1 MIREFREK
9 QGRTI
14 EEAARGL
21 LSAAELSRVEN
32 GTKEIEYLIMEA
44 LFETYGKSLDKLE
57 IVVSS
62 DEYRILELRDRICEA
77 LLQKR
82 SADAEELIRQYKDIT
97 DEEKLIHRQ
106 YIQMA
111 EAISNYNKAGK
122 LTAVLQQLKTS
133 LHLTT
138 AEIKGQ
144 NIHLFHQ
151 EIYLIYMIFWMQYQ
165 CGDTERLLD
174 NARKVEQYICEQY
187 TDEEEKVKI
196 YPQCIW
202 LLGRILLDIQYDK
215 TAKYTINK
223 GIDCLTE
230 NGALHWL
237 TQLLELK
244 KECEE
249 RLGEKAEAEECD
261 RYLDAIRTL
270 YEVAGER
277 QTKEIS
283 LALFMQSSTQREC
296 IISNYFLKNL
306 REEKGVTQYEM
317 SEDICAWETV
327 SRIESGRTPNQK
339 KLYRLWKK
347 LGIERERYYGFI
359 ESEHYEVYGWVRD
372 YNRLIGNEKR
382 QEAEMLFER
391 IESEL
396 DKKIPVNKQYLERAR
411 ITEKLR
417 NGRISNEE
425 AIEELRKIL
434 AITMPPL
441 PSGKRIYRIPFRTE
455 FAIMNQI
462 ARTFAAMG
470 KYDSACEIY
479 AEVLKQYH
487 KNESTLRGHVVQGIL
502 LYVCYAAILED
513 NNELELSEQIAKEGM
528 KFTIECMRGDTA
540 CKILANLTCVYEK
553 RKEIELE
560 MRYLKDAYYL
570 SRLYRQGMLTDLL
583 KNRYAEKQINF
594 QANRLNLQIFISET
608 N

>member
-1 MIREFREK
+1 MGKRLGHMIREFREK

-62 DEYRILELRDRICEA
+62 DEYRILELRDRIYEA

-174 NARKVEQYICEQY
+174 NARKMEQYICEQY

-296 IISNYFLKNL
+296 IISNYFLK
-306 REEKGVTQYEM
+306 
-317 SEDICAWETV
+317 IC
-327 SRIESGRTPNQK
+327 GK
-339 KLYRLWKK
+339 KK
-347 LGIERERYYGFI
+347 
-359 ESEHYEVYGWVRD
+359 
-372 YNRLIGNEKR
+372 
-382 QEAEMLFER
+382 
-391 IESEL
+391 EL
-396 DKKIPVNKQYLERAR
+396 H
-411 ITEKLR
+411 
-417 NGRISNEE
+417 S
-425 AIEELRKIL
+425 
-434 AITMPPL
+434 
-441 PSGKRIYRIPFRTE
+441 
-455 FAIMNQI
+455 
-462 ARTFAAMG
+462 
-470 KYDSACEIY
+470 
-479 AEVLKQYH
+479 
-487 KNESTLRGHVVQGIL
+487 
-502 LYVCYAAILED
+502 
-513 NNELELSEQIAKEGM
+513 
-528 KFTIECMRGDTA
+528 MR
-540 CKILANLTCVYEK
+540 
-553 RKEIELE
+553 
-560 MRYLKDAYYL
+560 
-570 SRLYRQGMLTDLL
+570 
-583 KNRYAEKQINF
+583 
-594 QANRLNLQIFISET
+594 
-608 N
+608 

>member
-1 MIREFREK
+1 MARHTAKSHKIRK
-9 QGRTI
+9 
-14 EEAARGL
+14 
-21 LSAAELSRVEN
+21 VE
-32 GTKEIEYLIMEA
+32 ILVIQIV
-44 LFETYGKSLDKLE
+44 

-62 DEYRILELRDRICEA
+62 DEYRILELRDRIYEA

-174 NARKVEQYICEQY
+174 NARKMEQYICEQY

-249 RLGEKAEAEECD
+249 RLGEKAEVEECD

-270 YEVAGER
+270 YEVAGEC

-283 LALFMQSSTQREC
+283 LAIFMQSSTQREC

-425 AIEELRKIL
+425 AIEEWRKIL